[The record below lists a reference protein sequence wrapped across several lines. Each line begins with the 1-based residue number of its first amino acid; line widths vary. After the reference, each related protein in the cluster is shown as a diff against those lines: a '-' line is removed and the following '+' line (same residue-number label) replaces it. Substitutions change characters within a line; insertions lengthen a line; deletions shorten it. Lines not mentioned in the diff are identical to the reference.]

1 MIIQGQVGPI
11 TSTTS
16 IAAGTQAVVRQ
27 GQLGDV
33 VVSEL
38 HGRYYEQGYRRNLF
52 SAANPTGVT
61 STAVTS
67 GTTTN
72 ITGIILAN
80 PVGSTV
86 NLVVLKAGYAVSV
99 APAAAMPI
107 FLAVGYNS
115 STNLSGVTSLTV
127 RNNFVGVGAAG
138 QGLVYSAS
146 TSIPTAPNFVTAL
159 GTVFSTLTSNGPTVV
174 DMEGSIVIP
183 PGGYALITSTVA
195 SGASGFFGSFM
206 WEEVPV

>member
-16 IAAGTQAVVRQ
+16 IAAGTQATARM
-27 GQLGDV
+27 GQLGELV
-33 VVSEL
+33 MSEL

-80 PVGSTV
+80 PVGTTV
-86 NLVVLKAGYAVSV
+86 NLVLLKAGYTISV
-99 APAAAMPI
+99 APAAIMPM

-115 STNLSGVTSLTV
+115 STNLSGNTSLTV

-138 QGLVYSAS
+138 QGVVYSAS
-146 TSIPTAPNFVTAL
+146 TTIPTAPNFVTTL
-159 GTVFSTLTSNGPTVV
+159 GSVFTTISSNGPTVI
-174 DMEGSIVIP
+174 DMEGAIVLP

>member
-16 IAAGTQAVVRQ
+16 IAAGTQAVARL

-33 VVSEL
+33 IMSEL
-38 HGRYYEQGYRRNLF
+38 HGRYYEQSYRRNLF
-52 SAANPTGVT
+52 TAANPTGVT

-72 ITGIILAN
+72 ITSIILAN
-80 PVGSTV
+80 PVGTTV
-86 NLVVLKAGYAVSV
+86 NLVVLKAGYTISV
-99 APAAAMPI
+99 APASTMPM

-115 STNLSGVTSLTV
+115 GTNLSGNTSLTV
-127 RNNFVGVGAAG
+127 RNNFVGVGSAG
-138 QGLVYSAS
+138 QGVVHSVS
-146 TSIPTAPNFVTAL
+146 TTIPTAPNFAITL
-159 GTVFSTLTSNGPTVV
+159 GSVFTTISSNGPTVV
-174 DMEGSIVIP
+174 DIEGAIVLP

-195 SGASGFFGSFM
+195 SGGSGFFGSFM